1 MAAPV
6 FNIPIVKVRK
16 QRVFRGG
23 NNLTNLTERE
33 MRERYRFGR
42 ETFDFLVDLLG
53 KDLQRGTMKKT
64 ALTVEEQLSIALRYY
79 ASGSFLQVIGDTL
92 GYDKSTV
99 SRAVDDVTNAILARK
114 NDFIS
119 FPTSKADIDEVKLG
133 FHEQANF
140 PHVVGCID
148 GTHVRIQRPTE
159 DEPAYVNRKNFSS
172 INVQAVCN
180 HEGKFTQITADWPGS
195 VHDSH
200 IFKTS
205 SICKHLEENHK
216 GLVDG
221 VLLGD
226 SGYMCRPFLLTPYN
240 NPQEPHQE
248 RFNGSHVSTRSLIER
263 TFGVWKRRFHVL
275 HSEIRMKP
283 DKVCRIIGAC
293 AVLHNIA
300 VLRKEPLDETPC
312 NNPPPVP
319 VNAYNGPQDGKSV
332 RDYIARSFF

>member
-1 MAAPV
+1 MAAQLI
-6 FNIPIVKVRK
+6 FNIPNVKVRK
-16 QRVFRGG
+16 PRVFRGG
-23 NNLTNLTERE
+23 INLTNLTERE

-42 ETFDFLVDLLG
+42 ETSDFLVDLLG
-53 KDLQRGTMKKT
+53 NDLQRGTMKKT
-64 ALTVEEQLSIALRYY
+64 ALTVEEQLSIALRFY

-99 SRAVDDVTNAILARK
+99 SRAVDNVTNAILARK
-114 NDFIS
+114 KDFIS
-119 FPTSKADIDEVKLG
+119 FPTSKADVDEVKLG
-133 FHEQANF
+133 FYEQANF
-140 PHVVGCID
+140 PHVVGCTDCI
-148 GTHVRIQRPTE
+148 HVRIQRPVE
-159 DEPAYVNRKNFSS
+159 DEAAFVDRKNFSS

-216 GLVDG
+216 GL
-221 VLLGD
+221 
-226 SGYMCRPFLLTPYN
+226 
-240 NPQEPHQE
+240 
-248 RFNGSHVSTRSLIER
+248 
-263 TFGVWKRRFHVL
+263 
-275 HSEIRMKP
+275 IRMKP
-283 DKVCRIIGAC
+283 EKVCRIIGAY

-312 NNPPPVP
+312 INPPPVP
-319 VNAYNGPQDGKSV
+319 ANAYNGPQGGNTV

>member
-6 FNIPIVKVRK
+6 FNIPNVKVRK
-16 QRVFRGG
+16 PRVFRGG

-42 ETFDFLVDLLG
+42 ETCDFLVDLLG
-53 KDLQRGTMKKT
+53 KNLQRGTMKKT
-64 ALTVEEQLSIALRYY
+64 ALTVEEQLSIALRFY
-79 ASGSFLQVIGDTL
+79 ASGAFLQVIGDTL
-92 GYDKSTV
+92 G
-99 SRAVDDVTNAILARK
+99 
-114 NDFIS
+114 
-119 FPTSKADIDEVKLG
+119 KADIDEVKLG

-148 GTHVRIQRPTE
+148 CTHVRIQRPTE
-159 DEPAYVNRKNFSS
+159 DEPAFVNRKNFAS

-205 SICKHLEENHK
+205 SICKHLEDNHK

-263 TFGVWKRRFHVL
+263 TFGVWKGRFHVL

-283 DKVCRIIGAC
+283 DKVCRVIGAC

-300 VLRKEPLDETPC
+300 VLRKDPLDETPC

>member
-6 FNIPIVKVRK
+6 FNIPNVKVRK
-16 QRVFRGG
+16 PRVFRGG

-64 ALTVEEQLSIALRYY
+64 ALTVEEQLSIALRFY
-79 ASGSFLQVIGDTL
+79 ASGAFLQVIGDTL

-114 NDFIS
+114 KDFIS

-148 GTHVRIQRPTE
+148 CTHVRIQRPTE
-159 DEPAYVNRKNFSS
+159 DEPAFVNRKNFSS

-200 IFKTS
+200 IFKNS

-226 SGYMCRPFLLTPYN
+226 SGYMCRPFLCHL
-240 NPQEPHQE
+240 
-248 RFNGSHVSTRSLIER
+248 LIHIN
-263 TFGVWKRRFHVL
+263 KKKL
-275 HSEIRMKP
+275 HGLPIIRMKP
-283 DKVCRIIGAC
+283 DKVCRVIGAC